1 MFYIVLL
8 CFYIFSFSIYVMSQ
22 LCLGLVFWLGPA
34 IIQIS
39 LLLSLSLYIVETPDL
54 DPLTSNR
61 YNDKW
66 EQHHAACHFAGQRES
81 SATWQR
87 LLANPRKP
95 GWVTPQTLVSWKA
108 VVLCDWHVR

>member
-1 MFYIVLL
+1 MP
-8 CFYIFSFSIYVMSQ
+8 
-22 LCLGLVFWLGPA
+22 WLGVLAWTSNHSNP
-34 IIQIS
+34 S
-39 LLLSLSLYIVETPDL
+39 LLLSLSHYIVENPDL

-87 LLANPRKP
+87 FLANPRKP